1 LAGPRSTSQI
11 YERLS
16 RLPTR
21 LESATVAKR
30 NRATRNSSGPRA
42 RSRRHRGSPTPGQPR
57 LGEQLERT
65 EAQRLA
71 DVGWIEWGGELI
83 WVAGYTSGGAPYGL
97 RVCDFDRADLEAMG
111 LDAEALDDA
120 GLLPTASSSL
130 EEPTGWRGDDDVP
143 F

>member
-1 LAGPRSTSQI
+1 M
-11 YERLS
+11 
-16 RLPTR
+16 
-21 LESATVAKR
+21 AKR

-42 RSRRHRGSPTPGQPR
+42 RSRRHRGSRTPGRRPR

-65 EAQRLA
+65 ETQRLA
-71 DVGWIEWGGELI
+71 DVDWIEWGGELI

-111 LDAEALDDA
+111 LDVEALADA
-120 GLLPTASSSL
+120 GLLATAPPSI
-130 EEPTGWRGDDDVP
+130 EEPHDRLGSDYVP

>member
-1 LAGPRSTSQI
+1 VANRSG
-11 YERLS
+11 
-16 RLPTR
+16 
-21 LESATVAKR
+21 
-30 NRATRNSSGPRA
+30 ATRNSSGRRA
-42 RSRRHRGSPTPGQPR
+42 RSRRHRGSRTPGW
-57 LGEQLERT
+57 QLERA

-111 LDAEALDDA
+111 LDVEALDDA
-120 GLLPTASSSL
+120 GLLATASSSI
-130 EEPTGWRGDDDVP
+130 EESNDWHGDDDDVP